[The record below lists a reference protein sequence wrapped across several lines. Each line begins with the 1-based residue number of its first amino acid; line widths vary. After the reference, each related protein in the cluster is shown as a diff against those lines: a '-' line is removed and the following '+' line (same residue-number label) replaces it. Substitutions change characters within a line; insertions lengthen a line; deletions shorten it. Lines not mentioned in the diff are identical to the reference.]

1 MKQKLLIIF
10 LSLLFLCPVNLNAME
25 EKKINLYLFYGKEC
39 PHCEKEITYLTNY
52 LSKENNIKLYKYE
65 IWHNKKNQNKYK
77 EAQKLLNTKSTGV
90 PYLVVGSKV
99 IIGFMENYSE
109 SIIEEA
115 IDYYKNND
123 YKDIL
128 GEKLKIS
135 TTNNDVTKIKI
146 PFVGEVNPQN
156 VSLFLLAIIIGF
168 IDGFNPCAMWVLLFL
183 ISILLGVNERKKMW
197 ILGSTFILTS
207 SIIYLLFMIS
217 WLNLAYIT
225 NKVVLIRIL
234 IGLFAII
241 FGIINLS
248 KYLKNKKATGCEVTS
263 SKDKKKIMQQVKNI
277 VANKKFIL
285 AIMGIIVLAI
295 SINAIELLCS
305 LGLPLIYTQVLSMN
319 ELSVIEYILYLLVYI
334 LFFSL
339 DDIIIFTLSMKFLK
353 VKAISNKYAKYSH
366 FIGGIIMIIIG
377 ILLIIFP
384 SWLMFNF

>member
-1 MKQKLLIIF
+1 MKQKLLIMF
-10 LSLLFLCPVNLNAME
+10 LSLLFLYPVNLKAME

-65 IWHNKKNQNKYK
+65 IWHDKSNQNKYK

-90 PYLVVGSKV
+90 PYLVIGSKV

-123 YKDIL
+123 YKDVL

-135 TTNNDVTKIKI
+135 TPNNDVTKIKI
-146 PFVGEVNPQN
+146 PFIGEVNPQN
-156 VSLFLLAIIIGF
+156 FSLFLLAIIIGF
-168 IDGFNPCAMWVLLFL
+168 IDGFNPCAMWILLFL
-183 ISILLGVNERKKMW
+183 ISILLGINERKKMW

-207 SIIYLLFMIS
+207 SIIYLLFMVS

-241 FGIINLS
+241 FGIINLA
-248 KYLKNKKATGCEVTS
+248 KYFKNKKETGCEVTS
-263 SKDKKKIMQQVKNI
+263 NKDKKKIMQQVKNI

-285 AIMGIIVLAI
+285 AIIGIIVLAI

-319 ELSVIEYILYLLVYI
+319 DLSVIEYILYLLVYI

-353 VKAISNKYAKYSH
+353 VKTISNKYAKYSH

-377 ILLIIFP
+377 ILLILFP
-384 SWLMFNF
+384 GWLMFNF